1 MLHNVIGKIL
11 VGFVR
16 LCESLSKALGSVGRK

>member
-1 MLHNVIGKIL
+1 MLHNIIGKVL

-16 LCESLSKALGSVGRK
+16 LCESLSKALGSVGKK